1 VTGHLRPRPGKAINQ
16 FSFVDALVAGLY
28 EGAFPASEV
37 RAAGD
42 LGVGCGDALDGEL
55 VLVDGALFVCR
66 GDGEVRAVADGEL
79 LPFAEVAR
87 FEPTFSRELRG
98 PLSEAAFEELVDGLV
113 PSANLFYA
121 LRVDADFD
129 RMTVREAVRQQQ
141 PYVGLAE
148 AVKQQHE
155 STVERTRGT
164 MIGFKGPDVFQG
176 LSVADFHLHYL
187 DDGRSFGGHVM
198 DFELGQGVLQLE
210 AYATFTLR
218 LPQVE
223 SFLEAELDDIDADA
237 AIRQAEDS

>member
-1 VTGHLRPRPGKAINQ
+1 VTGQLRPRPGKAIQQ

-28 EGAFPASEV
+28 EGAFAASEV

-42 LGVGCGDALDGEL
+42 FGVGCGDALDGEL
-55 VLVDGALFVCR
+55 VLLDGALFVCR
-66 GDGEVRAVADGEL
+66 GDGEVRGVADDEL
-79 LPFAEVAR
+79 LPFAQVAH

-98 PLSEAAFEELVDGLV
+98 PFTEAAFEQLVDGLV

-121 LRVDADFD
+121 LRVDAEFD
-129 RMTVREAVRQQQ
+129 RMTVREAVRQKQ

-155 STVERTRGT
+155 NTVERTRGT

-187 DDGRSFGGHVM
+187 DDERTFGGHVL
-198 DFELGQGVLQLE
+198 DFELATGMLQLE

-223 SFLEAELDDIDADA
+223 SFLKAELDDIDSDS